1 MIDDV
6 FCAFEALNHIQP
18 QHREE
23 EDVYVAGKVGFTRA
37 EAKSASHF
45 FKFLGKGKYFSSLSI
60 KINLFGR
67 QQESCKSPRNEAID
81 LVTAHAR
88 RDDKSK
94 VGGFACR

>member
-6 FCAFEALNHIQP
+6 FCAFEALDHIQP

-45 FKFLGKGKYFSSLSI
+45 FKFLGKGKYFSLSASRSI
-60 KINLFGR
+60 SSVG
-67 QQESCKSPRNEAID
+67 
-81 LVTAHAR
+81 
-88 RDDKSK
+88 SK
-94 VGGFACR
+94 KAVRAPGMKQLI